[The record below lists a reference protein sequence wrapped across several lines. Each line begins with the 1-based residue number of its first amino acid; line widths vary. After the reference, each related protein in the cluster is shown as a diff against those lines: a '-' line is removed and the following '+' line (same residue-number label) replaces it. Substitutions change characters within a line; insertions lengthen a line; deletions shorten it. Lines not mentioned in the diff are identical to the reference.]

1 MTETTMAPWRIV
13 LAEDEG
19 VVAQMMV
26 DMLAEL
32 PVEVVVARNGRDA
45 LALVESTHPD
55 LLLLDCMMPELDG
68 FEVAAA
74 LKANPA
80 TQNIPIVFLTARG
93 RVEDKVRGLDLG
105 AEDYLVKPVRREE
118 MLARVRN
125 VLRRI
130 ETRRPAAPAESSLMR
145 GRLEVVR
152 LPNLLQAI
160 EAEQRTGTLRLSA
173 PDRHGEIL
181 FLQGRAAYALEGP
194 RQGDLAVFGMLG
206 WTAGDFELEAS
217 SGEGPDTAMIAAPHG
232 ALLKEGARR
241 LEEIP
246 KLRRALEPLEGPIK
260 LVPLFRESL
269 LRRTL
274 PGGFHQLVGLCDGSR
289 ALGQVVEASVLDEWG
304 VLRFLNRFWRL
315 RILETGVVA
324 KRAHPR
330 LGIQVPLEFQS
341 VKQFQTARSLDV
353 SSRGI
358 FIRTTAPYPTGEDIL
373 VRFQLP
379 GVAQH
384 FKAVGRVTW
393 SSPVD
398 TPQGVPAGM
407 GVSFLDLAEAEQRI
421 IEQYVVELLLD
432 RVLKDD
438 TDDQV

>member
-1 MTETTMAPWRIV
+1 MATWRVV
-13 LAEDEG
+13 LAEDEA

-32 PVEVVVARNGRDA
+32 PVEVEVARNGRDA
-45 LALVESTHPD
+45 LTLVESSHPD
-55 LLLLDCMMPELDG
+55 MLLLDCMMPELDG

-80 TQNIPIVFLTARG
+80 TQDIPIVFLSARG

-130 ETRRPAAPAESSLMR
+130 ETRRTTAPAESSLMR
-145 GRLEVVR
+145 GRLEVVP
-152 LPNLLQAI
+152 LHDLVHALQ
-160 EAEQRTGTLRLSA
+160 AEQRTGTLRLTA
-173 PDRHGEIL
+173 GARHGEIL
-181 FLQGRAAYALEGP
+181 FLQGRASYALEGP
-194 RQGDLAVFGMLG
+194 RQGEVAVYRMLT
-206 WTAGDFELEAS
+206 WSAGEFEMELTTGVGPEA
-217 SGEGPDTAMIAAPHG
+217 AMITRPNPE
-232 ALLKEGARR
+232 LLKEGGRR
-241 LEEIP
+241 LAEIP
-246 KLRRALEPLEGPIK
+246 KLRLALGPMDAPIK
-260 LVPLFRESL
+260 LVPLFRDSL
-269 LRRTL
+269 LHRIS
-274 PGGFHQLVGLCDGSR
+274 PSGFHQLVDLCDGTQR
-289 ALGQVVEASVLDEWG
+289 LAQILDVSVLDEWG
-304 VLRFLNRFWRL
+304 VLRFLNRFRRL
-315 RILETGVVA
+315 RILEDGVVA

-341 VKQFQTARSLDV
+341 LKQFQTARSLDI
-353 SSRGI
+353 SSRGM
-358 FIRTTAPYPTGEDIL
+358 FIRTAAPYPIGEEIV

-379 GVAQH
+379 GVAQP

-407 GVSFLDLAEAEQRI
+407 GVSFSDLAEIEQRT
-421 IEQYVVELLLD
+421 IEQYVVELVLD

-438 TDDQV
+438 ADAKA